1 MEKLDIRKKIDLI
14 ITLMTVFFFAL
25 GLTFSMFEFKSSYE
39 NYIMFLV
46 LMIVCIV
53 SYYLGVTVSLVLTL
67 VVDFAYISVKIYQF
81 FMSGTLANVET
92 YYWLIMIVLAAL
104 VSSQL
109 SKNIVELQ
117 YENSEL
123 KDKNQKLVMIDSE
136 VGIRNMKAF
145 MNEMPIY
152 ISMVKRHRT
161 IPLTLMVTRIK
172 YSKNIRKIIGDEEY
186 GKLIKLIG
194 TKTSDMLRDED
205 RKYILSDDTFA
216 YILIT
221 DENGSNIVKNR
232 MKQRIDEIVIEESQ
246 VLGGVKV
253 EIQVGVCEWKE
264 EINNSIEFLR
274 LAESELDYDV

>member
-39 NYIMFLV
+39 NYIMFLI

-117 YENSEL
+117 YEISEL

-253 EIQVGVCEWKE
+253 EIQVGICEWKE

>member
-117 YENSEL
+117 YEISEL

-232 MKQRIDEIVIEESQ
+232 MKQRIDEIVIEESK

>member
-1 MEKLDIRKKIDLI
+1 
-14 ITLMTVFFFAL
+14 MTVFFFAL

-39 NYIMFLV
+39 NYIMFLI

-117 YENSEL
+117 YEISEL

-232 MKQRIDEIVIEESQ
+232 MKQRIDEIVIEESK

>member
-39 NYIMFLV
+39 NYIMFLI

-53 SYYLGVTVSLVLTL
+53 SYYLGVTASLVLTL

-232 MKQRIDEIVIEESQ
+232 MKQRIDEIVIEESK

>member
-117 YENSEL
+117 YEISEL

-253 EIQVGVCEWKE
+253 EIQVGVYEWKE

>member
-117 YENSEL
+117 YEISEL

>member
-117 YENSEL
+117 YEISEL

-253 EIQVGVCEWKE
+253 EIQVGICEWKE

>member
-81 FMSGTLANVET
+81 FMSGTLANIET
-92 YYWLIMIVLAAL
+92 YYWLIMIILAAL

-117 YENSEL
+117 YEISEL

-232 MKQRIDEIVIEESQ
+232 MKQRIDEIVIEENQ

>member
-39 NYIMFLV
+39 NYIMFLI

-232 MKQRIDEIVIEESQ
+232 MKQRIDEIVIEESK

>member
-39 NYIMFLV
+39 NYIMFLI

-117 YENSEL
+117 YEISEL

-232 MKQRIDEIVIEESQ
+232 MKQRINEIVIEESK

>member
-39 NYIMFLV
+39 NYIMFLI

-117 YENSEL
+117 YEISEL

-186 GKLIKLIG
+186 GNLIKLIG

-232 MKQRIDEIVIEESQ
+232 MKQRIDEIVIEESK

>member
-39 NYIMFLV
+39 NYIMFLI

-117 YENSEL
+117 YEISEL

-232 MKQRIDEIVIEESQ
+232 MKQRIDEIVIEESK